1 MRFTLLVSAV
11 ATALSFSSV
20 AADWPGHR
28 FVEASFLSFEDKFE
42 GERNDYSGY
51 GLKGSFLI
59 NQHLFIAGEYSRV
72 EDTVRF
78 ADGYDNYRLYN
89 RAIGL
94 GVITPVAPNTVLDLA
109 GYFGNYRLEDNI
121 VAGNVMFQDRDKY
134 DYLKVEGTLR
144 SMITPQVE
152 LYGRLGY
159 EYLDESDIVD
169 KSQFTQA
176 VGLHYFISRNLSF
189 LAEFE
194 RGDFLGGTYTQGRLG
209 ARFSF

>member
-1 MRFTLLVSAV
+1 MRLSLMMSALAGAICVSA
-11 ATALSFSSV
+11 TA
-20 AADWPGHR
+20 AEWPGHR
-28 FVEASFLSFEDKFE
+28 FVEASFLSFEEKLGGD
-42 GERNDYSGY
+42 RYDYSGF

-78 ADGYDNYRLYN
+78 SDGYDNYRLYN

-94 GVITPVAPNTVLDLA
+94 GVITPVAANTVLDLA
-109 GYFGNYRLEDNI
+109 GYFGNYRL
-121 VAGNVMFQDRDKY
+121 QDKVVDGTFIELHNDKY
-134 DYLKVEGTLR
+134 DYYKVEGTLR
-144 SMITPQVE
+144 SMISPQVE
-152 LYGRLGY
+152 LYGRLSY
-159 EYLDESDIVD
+159 EYLDESDIVN
-169 KSQFTQA
+169 KSQYTQA
-176 VGLHYFISRNLSF
+176 VGLHYFLSRNLSF

>member
-1 MRFTLLVSAV
+1 MRVTLLLSAV
-11 ATALSFSSV
+11 VTAFSLS
-20 AADWPGHR
+20 AAAGDWPGHR
-28 FVEASFLSFEDKFE
+28 FVEASFVSFEDKFD
-42 GERNDYSGY
+42 GQRNDFSGY
-51 GLKGSFLI
+51 DLKGSFLI
-59 NQHLFIAGEYSRV
+59 NQHLFVAGEYSRV

-78 ADGYDNYRLYN
+78 SDGYDNYRIYN

-109 GYFGNYRLEDNI
+109 GYFGSFRLDEKI
-121 VAGNVMFQDRDKY
+121 VDGNVTILEKDKY

-144 SMITPQVE
+144 SMITPDVE

-159 EYLDESDIVD
+159 VYLDEPGIVD
-169 KSQFTQA
+169 KNQFTQA
-176 VGLHYFISRNLSF
+176 IGLHYFLSRNLSF

>member
-11 ATALSFSSV
+11 AAALCFQAS
-20 AADWPGHR
+20 ANDWPGHR

-51 GLKGSFLI
+51 DLKGSFLI
-59 NQHLFIAGEYSRV
+59 NQHLFIVGEYSRV

-78 ADGYDNYRLYN
+78 ADGYDNYRIYN

-109 GYFGNYRLEDNI
+109 GYFGNYRLEDKI
-121 VAGNVMFQDRDKY
+121 VAGNVMFLDRDKY

-176 VGLHYFISRNLSF
+176 IGLHYFLSRNLSF